1 MANQDFVEIIS
12 DKAIGNIA
20 TANAELG
27 KLLQTLNVTVTTANK
42 LNLAGSSGKPS
53 QSNANTAA
61 NNAAIERNIKAIERQ
76 RLAEIKLMQEREK
89 AFDKYER
96 QLNRET
102 AKLQAAKSLQAK
114 TASQIKVLDAA
125 YTELATKKARY
136 NSLTEAEEKRLNTL
150 TATLQKYRSIQDGV
164 NVTVGKFQQR
174 VGQYERG
181 ASPLAASINQ
191 VSRELPALAVNTQT
205 FFLAISNNLPAVFDA
220 YTNIIAQNKTLV
232 AQGQPTQSFFKQLV
246 GSLFS
251 LQSALSIGITL
262 LTLFGG
268 EIVDAIFNTKEKA
281 EADKKAKEAVDAKT
295 RAEEEYNNI
304 MRQSSAEEISRSK
317 LLLENAKN
325 VNIEMSDRLQYI
337 SELRERYPDY
347 LNKLSDEEIL
357 AGKTAEAELRLNDA
371 LLKRGIAIAL
381 QDKIGKAYAKLTDE
395 LIKYQEIQKRGIT
408 SGNVPAPSGDDEAM
422 SRLISRERKLG
433 DQRLKN
439 SLDNQ
444 KNIKSEIQALIDLYN
459 EYSPYLDVVKES
471 GTANSK
477 AAEQIQQAET
487 NSRVAFERTISSL
500 EEKLS
505 LMSQENSSYGIL
517 QGQLKL
523 VKGAYEA
530 LYGAQEGSNEQTE
543 KTIKYGTAE
552 YFQDVINK
560 LSKERDSLADT
571 TEEYELYNQMI
582 ARSQEQ
588 LDKLTGK
595 TKDIERLNDEVQKY
609 LKSFSEGFLSEA
621 KLGSFNMF
629 LSLDENGQSPFD
641 KLLEQADTAQ
651 ERFAITFNAIAET
664 AQEAFSFITQNQQA
678 AFDQMYAN
686 LDREK
691 ELRLQYVG
699 DNESARAEIERQYEE
714 KRREIRRRELQAQ
727 KEQALFNI
735 ALNTAQGITAALASV
750 PPNVPLSIV
759 IGAIGAAQLALVASR
774 QIPAYKMG
782 TDNHAGG
789 LAIVGDGGKHEV
801 VHQPTLGWSITPAKD
816 TLVNL
821 EKGSKVFPDLA
832 SSGIFNSDLP
842 DMVQLNSQGLT
853 VSQMD
858 RIMAKYHAAQAP
870 YINIDKNGI
879 NTYTRGLL
887 SKTQKLD
894 NIVKFQGRKK

>member
-42 LNLAGSSGKPS
+42 LNLAGSSGRPS

-61 NNAAIERNIKAIERQ
+61 NNAAIDRNIKAIERQ

-102 AKLQAAKSLQAK
+102 AKLQAAQSLQAK
-114 TASQIKVLDAA
+114 TAAQIKVLDAA

-220 YTNIIAQNKTLV
+220 YTNIIAQNKALV

-251 LQSALSIGITL
+251 LQSALSVGITL

-268 EIVDAIFNTKEKA
+268 EIVDAILGTKEKA
-281 EADKKAKEAVDAKT
+281 EADKKAKEAVEAKT
-295 RAEEEYNNI
+295 KAEEEYNNI
-304 MRQSSAEEISRSK
+304 ITQSSAEEITRSK
-317 LLLENAKN
+317 LLFESAKN
-325 VNIEMSDRLQYI
+325 VNLSLTERRQKLD
-337 SELRERYPDY
+337 ELRERYGKY
-347 LNKLSDEEIL
+347 LTDLSDEQIL
-357 AGKTAEAELRLNDA
+357 AGDTAAAEAKLNDA
-371 LLKRGIAIAL
+371 LLKRGVALAL
-381 QDKIGKAYAKLTDE
+381 QDKIGKAFNRLTNE
-395 LIKYQEIQKRGIT
+395 IVKQQEIQQKGLTIEQRVGAI
-408 SGNVPAPSGDDEAM
+408 GNM
-422 SRLISRERKLG
+422 SREKAIELAKILN
-433 DQRLKN
+433 N
-439 SLDNQ
+439 SENIRSKQ
-444 KNIKSEIQALIDLYN
+444 SQENIKKEIQALLDLYN
-459 EYSPYLDVVKES
+459 QYSPYLDSVKES
-471 GTANSK
+471 GTANAK
-477 AAEQIQQAET
+477 ASEEIQQAET

-505 LMSQENSSYGIL
+505 LMSQENTSYGIL

-530 LYGAQEGSNEQTE
+530 LYGAQESSNEQTE
-543 KTIKYGTAE
+543 KTIKYGTSE

-609 LKSFSEGFLSEA
+609 LKSFSEGFLSDA

-691 ELRLQYVG
+691 ELRLQYAEG
-699 DNESARAEIERQYEE
+699 NEAAQAEIERQYTE

-759 IGAIGAAQLALVASR
+759 IGAIGAAQLSLVASR

-887 SKTQKLD
+887 SKTKKLD